1 VKDVLEFLDELHKQ
15 LRAESYSKEY
25 LGGIYRARY
34 ELKERFG
41 ESDD

>member
-1 VKDVLEFLDELHKQ
+1 MKDIIEFLDELHKQ
-15 LRAESYSKEY
+15 LRAESYSKDY

-34 ELKERFG
+34 ELKQRFG